1 MSEFIEG
8 LCNGTLFFLLIGLIG
23 LALSPFP
30 LAIIALLKL
39 LAYIVVIIIIAMVIG
54 SILNSSL

>member
-8 LCNGTLFFLLIGLIG
+8 LVAATYFFGMVGLIG
-23 LALSPFP
+23 LLLSPFS
-30 LAIIALLKL
+30 LLIIILLKL
-39 LAYIVVIIIIAMVIG
+39 LAYIIVIIIIAMVIG